1 MKDGLA
7 DRPGAILVVEDD
19 DHVRAMLVELFER
32 AGHTVEAVA
41 TGEDAVAA
49 ARAARPALVVLD
61 VQLPGVSGY
70 EVCRMLRCEF
80 GDGLPILF
88 LSGERVEALD
98 RVAGLLLGGDDYVA
112 KPFAP
117 DEMLARVRLL
127 LRRTGGAA
135 GGRFDVLTSREREIL
150 DLLAAGLDQN
160 AIAAQLVISPR
171 TVATHVEHILG
182 KLGVRSRTQAVALA
196 LRGGS
201 VTATSP

>member
-7 DRPGAILVVEDD
+7 ARPGAILVVEDD
-19 DHVRAMLVELFER
+19 EQLLAMLVELFER

-49 ARAARPALVVLD
+49 AHAARPALVVLD

-70 EVCRMLRCEF
+70 EVCRMLRREF

-88 LSGERVEALD
+88 LSGERIEALD

-127 LRRTGGAA
+127 LRRNGAATGG
-135 GGRFDVLTSREREIL
+135 RLDVLTSREREIL

-196 LRGGS
+196 LRGDGVPAGS
-201 VTATSP
+201 P